1 MKKLF
6 RFYVVFIIVALILL
20 TGCSN
25 AKKFPSKVVK
35 VAYMAANAG
44 KYAEAN
50 DSLCRETL
58 MLVKIL
64 GEKEVW
70 DRATRDRT
78 ITKIEILEE
87 KVIGQEYTFVCILKM
102 AVMKTMRRF

>member
-1 MKKLF
+1 
-6 RFYVVFIIVALILL
+6 
-20 TGCSN
+20 
-25 AKKFPSKVVK
+25 
-35 VAYMAANAG
+35 MAANAG